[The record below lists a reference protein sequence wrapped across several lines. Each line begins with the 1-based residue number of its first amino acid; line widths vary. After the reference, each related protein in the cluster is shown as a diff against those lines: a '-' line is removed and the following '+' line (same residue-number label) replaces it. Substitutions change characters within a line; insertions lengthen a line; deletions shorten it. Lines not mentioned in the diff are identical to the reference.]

1 MKNLFLFFACSV
13 IIFTSCSEDS
23 ENLPKNTNEKVITK
37 SSNIEDNQM
46 LQFENMDSFKATLN
60 KLKSMS
66 KEEVLSWSKANE
78 FVSMYKLFTEVDSRI
93 DNVKDA
99 EEYKNLRK
107 EYSSTFI
114 FNDEDYYDLTMY
126 LPTKDWEYSKII
138 NTQGEVMIGGEIH
151 SFKDLQNYN
160 DYKTANGNTM
170 SGSLEDQEITVFADE
185 IVINQCGLTSNHKK
199 RKFHVKSNWDSLRGC
214 VAFSL
219 NASSKFLWG
228 WKALSTK
235 YYCTGL
241 GPQYKPLWETNEMPS
256 GSTYWV
262 PNFPRSGDFY
272 IYTRSFGPEGRQ
284 LLRVRV

>member
-138 NTQGEVMIGGEIH
+138 NTQGEVIIGGEIH
-151 SFKDLQNYN
+151 YQNFYEFPI
-160 DYKTANGNTM
+160 K
-170 SGSLEDQEITVFADE
+170 
-185 IVINQCGLTSNHKK
+185 
-199 RKFHVKSNWDSLRGC
+199 
-214 VAFSL
+214 SL
-219 NASSKFLWG
+219 NYL
-228 WKALSTK
+228 
-235 YYCTGL
+235 
-241 GPQYKPLWETNEMPS
+241 
-256 GSTYWV
+256 V
-262 PNFPRSGDFY
+262 
-272 IYTRSFGPEGRQ
+272 I
-284 LLRVRV
+284 